1 MAARTDNGETMTLEK
16 LYKLLEMDGPEDM
29 EYFEQFADLMDMDE
43 DIPFDLFYMALSG
56 VKPENAGDLAENYFD
71 DLSNAAP
78 DDEND
83 LVLLLDSLEENLM
96 HLAED
101 IEDADARRSFAEQ
114 LYKFREW
121 YKAPGGAEIDGE
133 KASVFEALLTARTD
147 AIDGGSHD
155 LAFLT
160 ANEFKLDDASY
171 GLGRFSKIDIAAD
184 GSEDAEEVPDEKT
197 AEADNE

>member
-1 MAARTDNGETMTLEK
+1 MTLEK

-43 DIPFDLFYMALSG
+43 DVPFDLFYMALSG
-56 VKPENAGDLAENYFD
+56 VKPENAGELAENYFE

-78 DDEND
+78 EDEND

-101 IEDADARRSFAEQ
+101 IDDADARRSFAEQ

-133 KASVFEALLTARTD
+133 KASVFEALLQARSD
-147 AIDGGSHD
+147 AISGETHE
-155 LAFLT
+155 LAFLST
-160 ANEFKLDDASY
+160 DDYKLEDASY
-171 GLGRFSKIDIAAD
+171 GLGKFSKIDIAAD
-184 GSEDAEEVPDEKT
+184 GTEDAGENADEKT
-197 AEADNE
+197 VEADNE